1 MSIIFHELEPFYNKD
16 SEILI
21 LGSLPSVKSR
31 EMKFYYAHPQN
42 RFWNTLAKVYKEPK
56 PNTTKEAYAMGLS
69 EADLFAFGKK
79 ENIIK
84 RAAAPACAAAV

>member
-42 RFWNTLAKVYKEPK
+42 RFWNTLAKVYNEPK
-56 PNTTKEAYAMGLS
+56 PNTFK
-69 EADLFAFGKK
+69 DKK
-79 ENIIK
+79 DFLIK
-84 RAAAPACAAAV
+84 RRGKISWVYLVRQMKILMRII